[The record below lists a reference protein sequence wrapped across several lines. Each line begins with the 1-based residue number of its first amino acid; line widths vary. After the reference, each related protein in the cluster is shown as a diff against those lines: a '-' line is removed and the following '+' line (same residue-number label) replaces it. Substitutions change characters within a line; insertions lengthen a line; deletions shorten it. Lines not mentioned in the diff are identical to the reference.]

1 MRAVIEKETA
11 FDKHEIVL
19 MWFLKETCINGTHKF
34 I

>member
-11 FDKHEIVL
+11 FDMHGIVL
-19 MWFLKETCINGTHKF
+19 VWFLKETCINGTLKF